1 MRQSKQPENKIV
13 PHIQVIQSNTTIF
26 TTNMKIIKEQERY
39 YNQQKITEVIN
50 GSVEEFAQT
59 YFRK

>member
-50 GSVEEFAQT
+50 ESVEEFAQT